1 MLFIKNFMIFSFSFL
16 YCSSAFRDIYKIS
29 SIQSPLTLKSQNLHR
44 TTRFSSKRLIKYLF
58 FSKIYLISHKYW
70 YSTRCCL
77 LSNSIKNDMITDA
90 KLSNLNEFKIQVKNF
105 LAVKNPV
112 VQSLIL
118 LLFYFTFN
126 RSVSHFESSITNS
139 ILPFNLPIPIE
150 ILFSGT
156 IFLFRIL
163 GHIIKHK
170 KLKEIITTVMNS
182 ITTSPLPLPWRRP
195 QQSPFLTL
203 LFLLFIFS
211 FYSIADKIIPYLSI
225 ALDIMVK
232 L

>member
-1 MLFIKNFMIFSFSFL
+1 M
-16 YCSSAFRDIYKIS
+16 A
-29 SIQSPLTLKSQNLHR
+29 
-44 TTRFSSKRLIKYLF
+44 
-58 FSKIYLISHKYW
+58 
-70 YSTRCCL
+70 
-77 LSNSIKNDMITDA
+77 TDG
-90 KLSNLNEFKIQVKNF
+90 KLSNLDELKIQVKNF

-112 VQSLIL
+112 TQSLIL
-118 LLFYFTFN
+118 FLFYFTFN
-126 RSVSHFESSITNS
+126 RSVSHFESSIINS

-163 GHIIKHK
+163 GHSNKHK
-170 KLKEIITTVMNS
+170 KLKEIT
-182 ITTSPLPLPWRRP
+182 TTSPLPKKLPLPWRRP

-225 ALDIMVK
+225 VLDIMLK

>member
-1 MLFIKNFMIFSFSFL
+1 
-16 YCSSAFRDIYKIS
+16 
-29 SIQSPLTLKSQNLHR
+29 
-44 TTRFSSKRLIKYLF
+44 
-58 FSKIYLISHKYW
+58 
-70 YSTRCCL
+70 
-77 LSNSIKNDMITDA
+77 MITDA

-139 ILPFNLPIPIE
+139 ILPFNLPIPTE

-203 LFLLFIFS
+203 LFLLFIIS
-211 FYSIADKIIPYLSI
+211 FYSISDKIIHYLSI